1 MIKYKLSEFWI
12 IYDKLEISDDLIAAK
27 AALSTLRSIP
37 YQKSWAD
44 WMQALQL
51 KREVAGTLRIEG
63 ADFTEDEL
71 ETALN
76 ETVEQLHTRSQRQ
89 AAATVK
95 AYRWIASLP
104 EDRPINEQ
112 LILEIHNLIIRDA
125 DDDHC
130 PPGKTRGRDQNV
142 AFGIPRHR
150 GVEGGDE
157 CTHAFKDLCRAIQNE
172 FEFHDPLVQALAAH
186 YHLAAMHPFLD
197 GNGRLAR
204 ALEALLLQRVGLR
217 DTLFIAMSNFYYEEK
232 NKYLDSLAKVRSLNH
247 DLTMFL
253 KFGLQGITIQC
264 NRLIEEIKK
273 NISKALFKDVMYSLF
288 NRMRNERKRVIAK
301 RQVEILKLLL
311 EKDYTFSELTKIT
324 ALFYSSLKNPI
335 KALIRDINSLIR
347 LGTIGC
353 NKLEKNEYRL
363 WVRLEWPTEITE
375 TEFFKSLEQLP
386 KTKTYNILS

>member
-112 LILEIHNLIIRDA
+112 
-125 DDDHC
+125 
-130 PPGKTRGRDQNV
+130 
-142 AFGIPRHR
+142 
-150 GVEGGDE
+150 
-157 CTHAFKDLCRAIQNE
+157 
-172 FEFHDPLVQALAAH
+172 
-186 YHLAAMHPFLD
+186 
-197 GNGRLAR
+197 
-204 ALEALLLQRVGLR
+204 
-217 DTLFIAMSNFYYEEK
+217 
-232 NKYLDSLAKVRSLNH
+232 
-247 DLTMFL
+247 
-253 KFGLQGITIQC
+253 
-264 NRLIEEIKK
+264 
-273 NISKALFKDVMYSLF
+273 
-288 NRMRNERKRVIAK
+288 
-301 RQVEILKLLL
+301 
-311 EKDYTFSELTKIT
+311 
-324 ALFYSSLKNPI
+324 
-335 KALIRDINSLIR
+335 
-347 LGTIGC
+347 
-353 NKLEKNEYRL
+353 
-363 WVRLEWPTEITE
+363 
-375 TEFFKSLEQLP
+375 
-386 KTKTYNILS
+386 